1 MRIIRNVEYVRRRKR
16 IARLA
21 SLIGF
26 LLLGSTF
33 LLIFKPDYV
42 LPAYAILFTGFIVFN
57 FGMQQLGKWSRSPR
71 NDEVLDARLK
81 SLPDAKYTLIHFAKV
96 GKRVVE
102 HVLVTPG
109 GLLEITARELPGKVS
124 VKDKRWR
131 KTGGGFTR
139 FFAMS
144 GPQLGNP
151 SADLEQDVEAL
162 ETMLTEKGL
171 EADIYGAVV
180 FLNER
185 VDIEEEEPAYPVLR
199 VEALIPFIN
208 AMESDDSFRQADR
221 EAVIA
226 ALAGGAGFEIEAAKA
241 TRRPV
246 RVKRRVA

>member
-33 LLIFKPDYV
+33 LLIFKPDLV
-42 LPAYAILFTGFIVFN
+42 LMAYAILFTGFIVFN
-57 FGMQQLGKWSRSPR
+57 FGMQQLGKWSRTPR
-71 NDEVLDARLK
+71 NDEALDARLK
-81 SLPDAKYTLIHFAKV
+81 GLPDAKYTMIHYPRI

-102 HVLVTPG
+102 HVLVHPG
-109 GLLEITARELPGKVS
+109 GLLVITARELAGNVS
-124 VKDKRWR
+124 VRDKRWR

-151 SADLEQDVEAL
+151 TADLEQDVDAL
-162 ETMLTEKGL
+162 ESLLSEKEL
-171 EADIYGAVV
+171 DVDIYGAVV
-180 FLNER
+180 MLNDR
-185 VDIEEEEPAYPVLR
+185 VELETEDPAYPAMKADVL
-199 VEALIPFIN
+199 VPFIN
-208 AMESDDSFRQADR
+208 AMEPDDTFRQAERD
-221 EAVIA
+221 AVVA
-226 ALAGGAGFEIEAAKA
+226 ALASGAGFEIEAAKT

-246 RVKRRVA
+246 RVKRRAA

>member
-33 LLIFKPDYV
+33 LLIFKPDLV
-42 LPAYAILFTGFIVFN
+42 LMAYAILFLGFIVFN

-71 NDEVLDARLK
+71 NDEALDARLR
-81 SLPDAKYTLIHFAKV
+81 SLPDAKYTLIHYPRV

-102 HVLVTPG
+102 HVLVHPG
-109 GLLEITARELPGKVS
+109 GVLAMTARELAGNVS

-151 SADLEQDVEAL
+151 TADLEQDVEAL
-162 ETMLTEKGL
+162 ETLISEQEL
-171 EADIYGAVV
+171 EVDIYGAVV
-180 FLNER
+180 FLNDR
-185 VDIEEEEPAYPVLR
+185 VELEAEDPAYP
-199 VEALIPFIN
+199 ALKGDLLVPFIN
-208 AMESDDSFRQADR
+208 AMEPDDHFRQADR
-221 EAVIA
+221 EALVA
-226 ALAGGAGFEIEAAKA
+226 ALSSGAGFEIEAAKS